1 MFAASKTAAAGTP
14 PPASTDPQ
22 FNYVSLLLNDT
33 GTNGAQNNTFLDSSS
48 NNFTIA
54 RNGTPTQGSVTPY
67 WPDGQWSNYFS
78 GSGQYLS
85 VPDSVGFAYG
95 SGDFTIESNI
105 YLTAYASA
113 DNDGFYR
120 SSIISQDQ
128 FAPVTSRGWLS
139 YLQGTASSFT
149 TINFTGWSGGSAT
162 SVSGSFSFALNTWYH
177 VAIVRNSNRLYFYVN
192 GVLLNAGGTAFAVS
206 INDSSIAPKIGAAV
220 IHNSL
225 NFNWYFPGYIS
236 NLRIVKGT
244 ALYTS
249 NFTPSTT
256 PLTAVSGTSLL
267 TCQSNRFKDN
277 SSNNFAITVTGT
289 PTVQAFD
296 PFSPASN
303 YGVSNGGSGYFPG
316 SGNYISLAG
325 TVNQNLLG
333 NSDFTIELWAYSATS
348 TFNQTLLSHTDISSG
363 RGYGWNLRFE
373 GNYNIK
379 FYVGSGTA
387 GTDNEFLI
395 ATSTGIRQNTWNH
408 IAITRQGSSTRCF
421 VNGALITTV
430 TFPATFDLTGRVPFQ
445 VGQRGTSLQE
455 PIVGY
460 ISNARVV
467 AGTAVYTSAFTP
479 PTSPVTAITNTSLL
493 LNFTNAGIY
502 DAATLN
508 DLVTVGDTKVS
519 TAVAKFGSSSMYF
532 DGTGDW
538 LTFVD
543 SPATRFEAGDFTV
556 EGWVYLSTTG
566 TAKYV
571 AAKGTSTTGWA
582 LGVNSSN
589 QIVFNYTSSTL
600 TGSTALSSGQWYHI
614 AVVRNGTATG
624 NVKIYLSGTADATSG
639 GAINDNFNQTS
650 IGYVGAD
657 RTGTNAMNGY
667 LDDLRIT
674 KGYARYTANFT
685 PPTAPFPTR

>member
-1 MFAASKTAAAGTP
+1 MFAASKTAAAAAGA

-33 GTNGAQNNTFLDSSS
+33 GTNGQQNNTFLDSSS
-48 NNFTIA
+48 NNFTIT

-78 GSGQYLS
+78 GSTQYLS
-85 VPDSVGFAYG
+85 FPGTVNQNLIGNG
-95 SGDFTIESNI
+95 NFTIECWAYSTGTSFNQTLMTHTDLSSGRGYGWNLRFESNYNI
-105 YLTAYASA
+105 KFYVGSGTAGSDNEFLTA
-113 DNDGFYR
+113 
-120 SSIISQDQ
+120 
-128 FAPVTSRGWLS
+128 TS
-139 YLQGTASSFT
+139 
-149 TINFTGWSGGSAT
+149 TGIT
-162 SVSGSFSFALNTWYH
+162 SNTWNH
-177 VAIVRNSNRLYFYVN
+177 IAIVRNGAMVYVYVN
-192 GVLLNAGGTAFAVS
+192 GVQKGSAAMPAVYDLTGRVSAQIAQRGT
-206 INDSSIAPKIGAAV
+206 
-220 IHNSL
+220 SL
-225 NFNWYFPGYIS
+225 PEPFPGYIS
-236 NLRIVKGT
+236 NARIVNGT

-296 PFSPASN
+296 PFSPASS
-303 YGVSNGGSGYFPG
+303 YGVSNGGSGFFNGTTDYLTT
-316 SGNYISLAG
+316 SGGQTFSG
-325 TVNQNLLG
+325 
-333 NSDFTIELWAYSATS
+333 DFTIEGWVYLTNLP
-348 TFNQTLLSHTDISSG
+348 TFSMLLGETDFPS
-363 RGYGWNLRFE
+363 
-373 GNYNIK
+373 
-379 FYVGSGTA
+379 YVGIKPTA
-387 GTDNEFLI
+387 IEVGFARSSNYPNWNFTFV
-395 ATSTGIRQNTWNH
+395 RNTWYH
-408 IAITRQGSSTRCF
+408 IAISRQSGTVRCF
-421 VNGALITTV
+421 LNGQQLTLSSGSATDTSTLSDGALAIGRYSYSPFYY
-430 TFPATFDLTGRVPFQ
+430 FP
-445 VGQRGTSLQE
+445 
-455 PIVGY
+455 GY
-460 ISNARVV
+460 ISNLRIVN
-467 AGTAVYTSAFTP
+467 GTAVYTAAFTP
-479 PTSPVTAITNTSLL
+479 PTSPVTAITGTSLL
-493 LNFTNAGIY
+493 LNCTNAGIY

-508 DLVTVGDTKVS
+508 DLVTVGDAKVS
-519 TAVAKFGSSSMYF
+519 TAQAKFGSSSMAF

-543 SPATRFEAGDFTV
+543 SPANQFGTGNFTI

-566 TAKYV
+566 TAKYI

-624 NVKIYLSGTADATSG
+624 NVKIYLSGTSDATSG